1 MTYNWAR
8 VNFESRIAHTLSG
21 YLSMFIV
28 NMRVIF
34 HEDMH
39 FILFPLANGK
49 YDSLAHVCCLAMNQW
64 YVLYINHVPTIN
76 TKFKY

>member
-1 MTYNWAR
+1 
-8 VNFESRIAHTLSG
+8 
-21 YLSMFIV
+21 MFIV